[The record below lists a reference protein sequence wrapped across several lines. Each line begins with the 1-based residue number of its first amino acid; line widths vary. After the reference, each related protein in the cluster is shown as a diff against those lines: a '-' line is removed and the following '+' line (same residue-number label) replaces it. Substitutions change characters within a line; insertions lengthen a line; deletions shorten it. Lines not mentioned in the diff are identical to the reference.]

1 MSPSRD
7 AAGAEVGEP
16 GHGGPGLGE
25 SGAKAAGS
33 VEAGGEGP
41 VTEGPESVEAGA
53 EADGPEA
60 TGSVEAGSEGPDSVE
75 AGGEGPVTEGPDT
88 GEAGAEVVGRLPML
102 LEAVLD
108 VGSDLELGST
118 LQQIVDT
125 ATALTGARQ
134 GALGVLEPDRDRVD
148 ALYTTGMTEAERQRI
163 DLFPDAPAGNPVL
176 AASAPGAPGPDRARA
191 PDAVPDRAPAP
202 GPVRDHTPGPAPVRD
217 HTPPP
222 APAPAPAPAPDRSP
236 GPPAEGG
243 SLRTPIVV
251 HTEVFGRLHL
261 SGKPSGPFTDI
272 DLALVRAL
280 AAQAG
285 IAIGNAR
292 LYGAARQRERW
303 IAGAAAVTTAL
314 LTGTDAADAL
324 MTVAERA
331 RILADASAGVILQ
344 PTEEGGMEIVTAST
358 LDDPAGIVGTV
369 IEPGSAVLVQLLG
382 GEPVFIDDSATDP
395 RMTTGVRS
403 RFGPSMMLPLQS
415 GGRLIGTLA
424 LPRRRG
430 DRPYTDL
437 DRLLATQF
445 ASQAALALV
454 LADAQADREQ
464 LAVYEDRDRIAR
476 DLHDLVVQRLFAT
489 EMMLESTRRRAAA
502 GANGGRGGGEP
513 PAETTGTQGTERAE
527 GSGTGPGAGTAPGG
541 AGGGDRPGAD
551 AGDLLARA
559 VDELDSTIQ
568 EVRTAIFA
576 LQQPP
581 AEAPATFRG
590 RVLRETGGAAAVLGF
605 PPSVRF
611 IGAVDALVGEEA
623 ARELLAALRGA
634 LAAAHRRPG
643 VSAIEVEVDATV
655 RLPDGRAGLRLV
667 VADDGRGEDGRPT
680 TMTWEAPL

>member
-7 AAGAEVGEP
+7 AAGAGVGEP

-41 VTEGPESVEAGA
+41 VTEGPESV
-53 EADGPEA
+53 
-60 TGSVEAGSEGPDSVE
+60 
-75 AGGEGPVTEGPDT
+75 
-88 GEAGAEVVGRLPML
+88 EAGAEVVGRLPML

-163 DLFPDAPAGNPVL
+163 DLFPDVPAGNPAL

-191 PDAVPDRAPAP
+191 PDAAPDRAPA
-202 GPVRDHTPGPAPVRD
+202 PAPVRD
-217 HTPPP
+217 HTPP
-222 APAPAPAPAPDRSP
+222 PAPAPAPDRSP

-331 RILADASAGVILQ
+331 RMLADASAGVILQ

-611 IGAVDALVGEEA
+611 TGAVDALVGEEA

-655 RLPDGRAGLRLV
+655 RLPDGRAGVRLV